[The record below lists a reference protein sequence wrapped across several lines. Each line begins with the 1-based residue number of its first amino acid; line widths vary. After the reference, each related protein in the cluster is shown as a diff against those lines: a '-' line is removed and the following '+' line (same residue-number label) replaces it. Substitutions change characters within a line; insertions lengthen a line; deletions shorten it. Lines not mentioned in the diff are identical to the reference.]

1 MKRTTQDYAG
11 RPVTGKARPS
21 VMGGPVPFV
30 ATDVASFLDARRGLG
45 GHFVDSDE
53 RVMDDF
59 AEFLSGD
66 DATDPVPPT
75 NPDPDFRESLR
86 RYLWR
91 LHLIAQPKTSKDS
104 H

>member
-11 RPVTGKARPS
+11 RPVTAKAQPA
-21 VMGGPVPFV
+21 VMGGSFPFV

-53 RVMDDF
+53 RIMDEF
-59 AEFLSGD
+59 AEFLSAK
-66 DATDPVPPT
+66 DATDCAPLT
-75 NPDPDFRESLR
+75 QSNSDFRERLR
-86 RYLWR
+86 KHLWR

>member
-11 RPVTGKARPS
+11 RPVSAKVRPA

-30 ATDVASFLDARRGLG
+30 ATDVTSFLDARRGLG

-53 RVMDDF
+53 GIMDEF
-59 AEFLSGD
+59 AEFLSEN
-66 DATDPVPPT
+66 DATDCVPLT
-75 NPDPDFRESLR
+75 NPDPDFRERLR
-86 RYLWR
+86 RRLWR